1 MIMDEKLEFLPLS
14 VPNFCGNE
22 KKYVEQA
29 VVSEWVS
36 TGGSKV
42 KEFEEAIA
50 EYNLVDFS
58 VATASGTA
66 ALHLAL
72 LCLGVQPTDEVL
84 VPTLTFVAAVN
95 PVKYVGARPVFFDC
109 DENLCIDTEAI
120 RRFCEMECEY
130 EGGILR
136 NKKTGSRVSG
146 IIPVHVFGNLA
157 DMEAIIDIANQYN
170 LFVLEDAT
178 EALGSRFES
187 GRFAGMMAGSVGD
200 FGAFSFNGNKLIT
213 TGSGG
218 ALIGKDS
225 RLLEHAKYLS
235 TQAKDDELHFV
246 HGEVGY
252 NYRMTNLQA
261 ALGIAQMEN
270 IERFIEIKNENY
282 RLYQECLKGLS
293 GVKLLPFRSD
303 IRSNKWFYSLAVE
316 DFALDRD
323 ELMEEFAKNRIGV
336 RPIWTL
342 IHTLKPYLG
351 CDYYGGYRSRIYRD
365 TIINLPCST
374 SLTAQGVERVCSV
387 IFAAARKG

>member
-1 MIMDEKLEFLPLS
+1 MSNDKSVEFLPLS

-22 KKYVEQA
+22 KEYVEKA

-36 TGGSKV
+36 TGGSMV
-42 KEFEEAIA
+42 GEFEQAIA
-50 EYNLVDFS
+50 DYNGVERS

-72 LCLGVQPTDEVL
+72 ICLGAKSGDEVL

-95 PVKYVGARPVFFDC
+95 PVKYVGAKPIFFDC
-109 DENLCIDTEAI
+109 DENLCIDVKAL
-120 RRFCEMECEY
+120 RNFCEMQCDFDE
-130 EGGILR
+130 GILR
-136 NKKTGSRVSG
+136 NKKTGRKVSG

-157 DMEAIIDIANQYN
+157 DMDAIMDLAHQYN

-187 GRFAGMMAGSVGD
+187 GRFAGKMAGTVGD

-218 ALIGKDS
+218 ALVATDS

-246 HGEVGY
+246 HDEIGY

-261 ALGIAQMEN
+261 ALGLAQMEN
-270 IERFIEIKNENY
+270 LEQFIERKNKNY
-282 RLYQECLKGLS
+282 ELYRERLEDIN
-293 GVKLLPFRSD
+293 GVRLLPFRSD
-303 IRSNKWFYSLAVE
+303 IRSNRWFYSLAVE
-316 DFALDRD
+316 EFALSRD
-323 ELMEEFAKNRIGV
+323 ELMTLFHQNKIGV

-342 IHTLKPYLG
+342 IHTLKPYSN
-351 CDYYGGYRSRIYRD
+351 CDYFGGYNSKIYRD

-374 SLTAQGVERVCSV
+374 SLDVEGIERVCSV
-387 IFAAARKG
+387 IREAANK

>member
-1 MIMDEKLEFLPLS
+1 MSKDFLPLS

-42 KEFEEAIA
+42 GEFEEEIA
-50 EYNLVDFS
+50 RYNGVERS

-72 LCLGVQPTDEVL
+72 LCLDVGHSDEVL

-95 PVKYVGARPVFFDC
+95 PVRYVGAKPVFFDC
-109 DENLCIDTEAI
+109 DENLCIDTNAL
-120 RRFCEMECEY
+120 RSFCEMECDFDD
-130 EGGILR
+130 GILR
-136 NKKTGSRVSG
+136 NKKTGRRVAG

-157 DMEAIIDIANQYN
+157 DMEGIMDLARRYN

-178 EALGSRFES
+178 EALGSEFLT
-187 GRFAGMMAGSVGD
+187 GRYAGKKAGTIGD
-200 FGAFSFNGNKLIT
+200 FGAFSFNGNKIIT

-218 ALIGKDS
+218 ALIGSDT
-225 RLLEHAKYLS
+225 RLLDHAKYLS
-235 TQAKDDELHFV
+235 TQAKDDELHFI

-261 ALGIAQMEN
+261 ALGLAQMEN
-270 IERFIEIKNENY
+270 LENFIEIKNKNY
-282 RLYQECLKGLS
+282 ALYKELLGGIS
-293 GVKLLPFRSD
+293 GVKLLPFRDD
-303 IRSNKWFYSLAVE
+303 IRSNRWFYSLAVE
-316 DFALDRD
+316 DFALGRD
-323 ELMEEFAKNRIGV
+323 ELMEVFHQNGVGV
-336 RPIWTL
+336 RPVWAL
-342 IHTLKPYLG
+342 IHSLKPYVG

-374 SLTAQGVERVCSV
+374 SVTVDDIERVCDIINKV
-387 IFAAARKG
+387 K

>member
-1 MIMDEKLEFLPLS
+1 MGNGFLPLS

-42 KEFEEAIA
+42 GEFEEAIA
-50 EYNLVDFS
+50 QYNRVERS

-72 LCLGVQPTDEVL
+72 LCLDVGHSDEVL
-84 VPTLTFVAAVN
+84 VPTLTFIAAVN
-95 PVKYVGARPVFFDC
+95 PVRYVGAKPVFFDC
-109 DENLCIDTEAI
+109 DENLCIDVTAL
-120 RRFCEMECEY
+120 RSFCEMECDFDD
-130 EGGILR
+130 GILR
-136 NKKTGSRVSG
+136 NKKTGRRIAG

-157 DMEAIIDIANQYN
+157 DMEGIMDLARRYN

-178 EALGSRFES
+178 EALGSEFKS
-187 GRFAGMMAGSVGD
+187 GRYAGKKAGTIGD
-200 FGAFSFNGNKLIT
+200 FGAFSFNGNKIIT

-218 ALIGKDS
+218 ALVGNDT

-235 TQAKDDELHFV
+235 TQAKDDELHFI
-246 HGEVGY
+246 HGDIGY

-261 ALGIAQMEN
+261 ALGLAQLEN
-270 IERFIEIKNENY
+270 LDRFIEIKNNNY
-282 RLYQECLKGLS
+282 ALYKERLDGIS
-293 GVKLLPFRSD
+293 GVKLLPFRED
-303 IRSNKWFYSLAVE
+303 IHSNRWFYSLAVE
-316 DFALDRD
+316 DFVLGRD
-323 ELMEEFAKNRIGV
+323 ELMEVLHQNGIGV
-336 RPIWTL
+336 RPVWAL
-342 IHTLKPYLG
+342 IHSLKPYMG

-374 SLTAQGVERVCSV
+374 SLSVDDIDRVCEIIKKV
-387 IFAAARKG
+387 KKEG